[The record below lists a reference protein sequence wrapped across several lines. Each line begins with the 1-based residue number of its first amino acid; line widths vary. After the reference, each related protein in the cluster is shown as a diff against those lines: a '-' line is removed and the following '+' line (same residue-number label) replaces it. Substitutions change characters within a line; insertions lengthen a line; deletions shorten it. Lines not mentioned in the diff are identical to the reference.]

1 MIGGRGGGRGYGIW
15 VDKEQVYGDGRV
27 RWLFWVDVRG
37 EWKGGFVWVGEG
49 GSGRLC
55 LSGCVKDKKAPRD

>member
-1 MIGGRGGGRGYGIW
+1 M
-15 VDKEQVYGDGRV
+15 DKEQVYGDGRV